1 MRNRTLLVSSV
12 LVAATVLSGCGSQSL
27 SSTPDTSAPPA
38 DVVDLSSV
46 NFEVHTGQAAVQV
59 DAVDN
64 AFKPEYVEVSAG
76 TAVTFRND
84 GRNDHNVIP
93 VDAASFAAIQAE
105 QFLPG
110 TEATVTFAEPGDYPY
125 YCSLHGTKTKGMIG
139 AIRVT

>member
-1 MRNRTLLVSSV
+1 VRNRTLLIWGL
-12 LVAATVLSGCGSQSL
+12 LVTGTVLSGCGSQSL
-27 SSTPDTSAPPA
+27 SSTDTTAAAAAGP
-38 DVVDLSSV
+38 DLSTAT
-46 NFEVHTGQAAVQV
+46 FEDGTGKAAVEV

-64 AFKPEYVEVSAG
+64 AFKPEYLEISPG

-93 VDAASFAAIQAE
+93 VDAAAFGAIEVE

-125 YCSLHGTKTKGMIG
+125 YCSLHGTKTKGMTG

>member
-1 MRNRTLLVSSV
+1 MRNRTTLAFTLL
-12 LVAATVLSGCGSQSL
+12 ATTTLLAGCGSQSL
-27 SSTPDTSAPPA
+27 SSSTETTALAGPDLAGVT
-38 DVVDLSSV
+38 
-46 NFEVHTGQAAVQV
+46 FEDQTGRTAVQV

-64 AFKPEYVEVSAG
+64 TFKAEYLEVSAG

-93 VDAASFAAIQAE
+93 TTTDGFAAIQAD
-105 QFLPG
+105 QFEPG
-110 TEATVTFAEPGDYPY
+110 TEQTVTFAEPGDYPY